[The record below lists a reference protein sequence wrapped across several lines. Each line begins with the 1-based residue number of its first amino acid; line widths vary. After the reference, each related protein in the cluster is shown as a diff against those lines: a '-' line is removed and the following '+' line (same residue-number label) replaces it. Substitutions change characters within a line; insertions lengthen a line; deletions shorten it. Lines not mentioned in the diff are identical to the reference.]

1 MGGARC
7 VGTSSRRA
15 HIGAKRHAIGSRC
28 VARAARPSP
37 TLARKCA
44 TADPRAGTP
53 FSAFAK
59 GSSYADLETLEKEVR
74 ENDEQAESPHVK
86 LATAAR
92 IVAELRFTV
101 LLGIAL
107 HAMTWKGINTNYCA
121 SVEAGQ
127 CLDDCL
133 AQIRQRPAPAWDADP
148 PLLPTVWALV
158 AINLLAF
165 AWVCVRAARN
175 PGWCASDVAL
185 CFHLNAD
192 YSLYPVFALRIL
204 NAMVTFALLVTVAS
218 TSDSPQS
225 GLMEGAVPLLLATIA
240 VCNLHAP
247 SAAFNTP
254 FAVLNNAGRAPF
266 RWAELARPAPRVL
279 EARMSAAAVE
289 ALQAEALMKAEA
301 TPSRRSR
308 SGSRRESRE
317 DCL

>member
-1 MGGARC
+1 M
-7 VGTSSRRA
+7 
-15 HIGAKRHAIGSRC
+15 
-28 VARAARPSP
+28 
-37 TLARKCA
+37 
-44 TADPRAGTP
+44 
-53 FSAFAK
+53 
-59 GSSYADLETLEKEVR
+59 
-74 ENDEQAESPHVK
+74 
-86 LATAAR
+86 
-92 IVAELRFTV
+92 

-127 CLDDCL
+127 
-133 AQIRQRPAPAWDADP
+133 QRPAPAWDADP

-175 PGWCASDVAL
+175 PGWCASDLAL

-289 ALQAEALMKAEA
+289 ALQAEALMKAEG

>member
-1 MGGARC
+1 ME
-7 VGTSSRRA
+7 
-15 HIGAKRHAIGSRC
+15 
-28 VARAARPSP
+28 RP
-37 TLARKCA
+37 
-44 TADPRAGTP
+44 
-53 FSAFAK
+53 
-59 GSSYADLETLEKEVR
+59 Y
-74 ENDEQAESPHVK
+74 VK

-107 HAMTWKGINTNYCA
+107 HAMTVTARKGINTN
-121 SVEAGQ
+121 
-127 CLDDCL
+127 CL
-133 AQIRQRPAPAWDADP
+133 AQIRQRPSPAWDADP

-175 PGWCASDVAL
+175 PGWCASDLAL
-185 CFHLNAD
+185 CFQLNAD

-254 FAVLNNAGRAPF
+254 FAVLNNVGRAPF
-266 RWAELARPAPRVL
+266 RWVELARPAPRVL

-289 ALQAEALMKAEA
+289 ELQAEALMKAEA

-317 DCL
+317 ECL

>member
-1 MGGARC
+1 MCWHDSSAGG
-7 VGTSSRRA
+7 GQ
-15 HIGAKRHAIGSRC
+15 RHAIGSRC

-37 TLARKCA
+37 ALARKCA

-53 FSAFAK
+53 FSAFAN

-74 ENDEQAESPHVK
+74 ENEEQVERPYVK

-92 IVAELRFTV
+92 IVAELRFTI

-107 HAMTWKGINTNYCA
+107 HTMTVTARKGINTN
-121 SVEAGQ
+121 
-127 CLDDCL
+127 CL

-175 PGWCASDVAL
+175 PGWCASDLAL
-185 CFHLNAD
+185 CFQLNAD

-204 NAMVTFALLVTVAS
+204 NAMVTFALFVTVAS

-254 FAVLNNAGRAPF
+254 FAVLNNVGRAPF

-317 DCL
+317 ECL

>member
-1 MGGARC
+1 MRERVHLGGALC
-7 VGTSSRRA
+7 WHEFSRRA
-15 HIGAKRHAIGSRC
+15 HLGAKRHAIGSRR

-37 TLARKCA
+37 ALARKCA

-59 GSSYADLETLEKEVR
+59 GSSYADLKTLEKEVR
-74 ENDEQAESPHVK
+74 ENEEQAERPHVK
-86 LATAAR
+86 LATVAR

-121 SVEAGQ
+121 SVDAG
-127 CLDDCL
+127 
-133 AQIRQRPAPAWDADP
+133 QRPAPAWDADP

-175 PGWCASDVAL
+175 PGWCASDLAL
-185 CFHLNAD
+185 CFHLNSD
-192 YSLYPVFALRIL
+192 YSLYPVFALRVL

-218 TSDSPQS
+218 TSDVPQF

-254 FAVLNNAGRAPF
+254 YAVLNNAGRAPF

-301 TPSRRSR
+301 TPSLRSR